1 MEKGLFITLEGV
13 DGSGKS
19 SQARLIRQALEEKGY
34 QTLTTREPGGTK
46 GAEELRA
53 LVLNGEADRWS
64 AMSEMLI
71 FTAARRDHV
80 ERVIAPAL
88 SQNHI
93 VICDRFVDST
103 RLYQGLED
111 ENVAQAVDIVHK
123 ATINL
128 EADLTLVFDIA
139 PQKAFERMAMRGDS
153 EMRFENHG
161 QEFQEKRRAG
171 FLQLC
176 QENPERYILINAD
189 QAIEMV
195 TQSCLSA
202 IEALLS

>member
-1 MEKGLFITLEGV
+1 MNKALFITLEGV

-19 SQARLIRQALEEKGY
+19 SQARLIGDALENIGY
-34 QTLTTREPGGTK
+34 STVLTREPGGTK

-88 SQNHI
+88 AHNRI

-103 RLYQGLED
+103 RLYQGLVD

-123 ATINL
+123 ATIDL
-128 EADLTLVFDIA
+128 EPDLTLVFDID
-139 PQKAFERMAMRGDS
+139 PRKAFARMANRSDE

-161 QEFQEKRRAG
+161 LEFQEKRRAG
-171 FLQLC
+171 FLELC
-176 QENPERYILINAD
+176 KNNPKRYIQIDAD
-189 QAIEMV
+189 QPIEAV
-195 TQSCLSA
+195 TQAGLAA
-202 IEALLS
+202 IQAQL